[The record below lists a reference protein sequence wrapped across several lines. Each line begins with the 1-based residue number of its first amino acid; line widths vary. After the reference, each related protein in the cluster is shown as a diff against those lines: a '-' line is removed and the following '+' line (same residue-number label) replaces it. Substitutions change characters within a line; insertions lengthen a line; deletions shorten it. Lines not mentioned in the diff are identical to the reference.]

1 MANMHYD
8 SKGFQVSTY
17 IISLQLCEASPFIF
31 LTLHRGERRHS
42 GHMTCPKACRC
53 LATELGSEHRPH
65 LQLLH
70 VHSPFYELLPV
81 CCAQGALWGSASG
94 AVLGTGDT
102 QSTGLQGSVPHGT
115 AQLDTWGMLGS
126 GDVGGQGQTRGRVWG
141 LGESRR

>member
-42 GHMTCPKACRC
+42 GHMTCPKACWC

-65 LQLLH
+65 LQLFH
-70 VHSPFYELLPV
+70 VHSPFMNSFL
-81 CCAQGALWGSASG
+81 CAAPRGLCGAQPLA
-94 AVLGTGDT
+94 LF
-102 QSTGLQGSVPHGT
+102 
-115 AQLDTWGMLGS
+115 
-126 GDVGGQGQTRGRVWG
+126 
-141 LGESRR
+141 